1 MWAQTYQILDLSI
14 LDGPNFALGWIT
26 GENILQFP
34 SAKTMGLL
42 VSTTQQL
49 VVRASKEAPSLQNLF
64 KDVQEG
70 CYTLNH
76 VLQYAKEVFVM
87 SSTRGI
93 IPVDRI
99 GQKNF
104 EIPDGNGIVA
114 QLQKNLEKFVLA
126 LEE

>member
-1 MWAQTYQILDLSI
+1 
-14 LDGPNFALGWIT
+14 
-26 GENILQFP
+26 
-34 SAKTMGLL
+34 
-42 VSTTQQL
+42 
-49 VVRASKEAPSLQNLF
+49 
-64 KDVQEG
+64 
-70 CYTLNH
+70 
-76 VLQYAKEVFVM
+76 M